1 MQPSTYLLHE
11 PIRPKAILKSST
23 MAHEPHPIPQLL
35 RIPLL
40 YVEPVLALNGALL
53 LFLSPGRFLAAMSP
67 RAASAS
73 VGGNDSLA
81 DVRVLTDQLA
91 ILQLL
96 FAFNV
101 GVLLRAT
108 RDAGVW
114 RVACAG
120 MLMSD
125 VLHVLASVRELAR
138 GGGQRSV
145 GVGTWRAEEWVN
157 FGVLVGM
164 GLVRLAVVMGVGMRA
179 ARSGKDKNKGKT
191 G

>member
-1 MQPSTYLLHE
+1 
-11 PIRPKAILKSST
+11 

-114 RVACAG
+114 RVA
-120 MLMSD
+120 
-125 VLHVLASVRELAR
+125 
-138 GGGQRSV
+138 V

-191 G
+191 GHLLFNLSSAQCIQ

>member
-40 YVEPVLALNGALL
+40 YIEPVLALNGALL
-53 LFLSPGRFLAAMSP
+53 LCLSPGRFLAAMSP

-138 GGGQRSV
+138 GGQGSV
-145 GVGTWRAEEWVN
+145 GVGAWRAEEWVN

-164 GLVRLAVVMGVGMRA
+164 GLVRLAVVMGVGMMA

>member
-1 MQPSTYLLHE
+1 
-11 PIRPKAILKSST
+11 